1 MQDILLITEIKVGN
15 SFPEVPLVVDGD
27 SILLRLDRNT
37 YISGSLLQFPNH
49 INATELK
56 MYVFKIEIDTV

>member
-1 MQDILLITEIKVGN
+1 MQDILLITETKAGN
-15 SFPEVPLVVDGD
+15 SFPEVPLFVDGD

-56 MYVFKIEIDTV
+56 MYVFKIEIDTI

>member
-56 MYVFKIEIDTV
+56 MYVFKIETDTI

>member
-37 YISGSLLQFPNH
+37 YISGLLIQFPNH

-56 MYVFKIEIDTV
+56 MYVFKIEIDTI

>member
-56 MYVFKIEIDTV
+56 MYVFKIEIDTI